1 MDSNTLLHFLMTS
14 RSPRKV
20 VSSLSAPRVAVSMA
34 TSSTSARSCERVWVI
49 VGVFYSYFDEVV
61 SF

>member
-34 TSSTSARSCERVWVI
+34 TSSTRARRKSK
-49 VGVFYSYFDEVV
+49 FPMKS
-61 SF
+61 